1 MAGMEY
7 DAAYTA
13 LEKHFRTQWA
23 ASTFSAV
30 GVAYPNDSFVP
41 PEIGDGV
48 AWVRFG
54 IEGFSADRASLGDV
68 DPLFRFNDFIVIELN
83 VSPMTGFGLLT
94 RMADVAGAFFIGSAA
109 PTTNGFR
116 FLAAPGLGPIRLVE
130 GWGKGNVRIPVQRD
144 QIIN

>member
-7 DAAYTA
+7 DAAYTT

-23 ASTFSAV
+23 ASVFSTF
-30 GVAYPNDSFVP
+30 GVAYPNDSFTP
-41 PEIGDGV
+41 PELGDGV
-48 AWVRFG
+48 AWLRFG
-54 IEGFSADRASLGDV
+54 VEGFSADRASLGDV
-68 DPLFRFNDFIVIELN
+68 DPLYRFNDFIVVEIS
-83 VSPMTGFGLLT
+83 VSPMTGVGLIT

-116 FLAAPGLGPIRLVE
+116 FLAAPGLGSIRKIE
-130 GWGKGNVRIPVQRD
+130 GWEKGIVRIPVQRD